1 VAGYTPRSW
10 QDGTAFYNRVSDR
23 YFETLQTPLL
33 AGRDFNAWDTT
44 RSPAVAVI
52 NEALAR
58 RFTGNP
64 VGQRFS
70 EGRYSFQVIGVV
82 KDAKYRSLRDP
93 APPTAYVPTS
103 QDSEPQVSTN
113 YQIRS
118 TGPALSL
125 IPAVRTAVAGADDTL
140 VMSAKL
146 FRTQVNEALIQ
157 ERLIATLCAFF
168 GLLALLL
175 AAIGLHGLVSY
186 GVARRRSEIGIRVAL
201 GADRPSV
208 LWLILRDVAL
218 LTTAGTLL
226 GLVASQ
232 TLSRFVEKMLYG
244 LTPSDPLTMASAA
257 ALLIT
262 MGVLAGYPPAR
273 RAASL
278 QPMDTLRDE

>member
-1 VAGYTPRSW
+1 
-10 QDGTAFYNRVSDR
+10 
-23 YFETLQTPLL
+23 
-33 AGRDFNAWDTT
+33 
-44 RSPAVAVI
+44 
-52 NEALAR
+52 
-58 RFTGNP
+58 
-64 VGQRFS
+64 
-70 EGRYSFQVIGVV
+70 
-82 KDAKYRSLRDP
+82 
-93 APPTAYVPTS
+93 
-103 QDSEPQVSTN
+103 
-113 YQIRS
+113 
-118 TGPALSL
+118 
-125 IPAVRTAVAGADDTL
+125 VAGADDTL